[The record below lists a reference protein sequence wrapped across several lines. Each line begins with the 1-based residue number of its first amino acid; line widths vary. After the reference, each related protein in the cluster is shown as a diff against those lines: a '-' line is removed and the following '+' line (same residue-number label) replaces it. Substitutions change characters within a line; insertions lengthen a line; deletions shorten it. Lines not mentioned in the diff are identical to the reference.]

1 MEHRSVP
8 DSVTQQLSD
17 YVAERIG
24 LHFPRQRWTELQRGL
39 AGAMTELGFSDLT
52 AGAEWLLSAPLTKT
66 DLDVL
71 ASHLTI
77 GETYFFRERRT
88 FQILREEILPQ
99 LIDERR
105 KTNRRLRI
113 WSAACCTGEEPY
125 SLAILLHELLRDLP
139 DWNVTILAT
148 DINSR
153 FLKKAIAASYRD
165 WSFRETPVGI
175 KELYFKQRVDGGYE
189 LVPEIKNLVTFA
201 QLNLVED
208 AFPSLVAET
217 NAMDLIFCRNV
228 LMYFS
233 TAQARKVVSN
243 LYRALVDG
251 GWLVVSPSE
260 TSQTLFQQFVT
271 VNFPGSIV
279 YRRTCTRFENQQ
291 MPVWTD
297 YSSVGF
303 NDPADAFVVQGP
315 ITSVFPDQVVSST
328 STEAENIG
336 EQATIFEVAL
346 SFYERGEYADAVEII
361 LGATNE
367 RATIDSKTFLLLT
380 RALANQ
386 GKLADALL
394 WCDRRVEAEK
404 LDANVHY
411 LRAIVLQEL
420 GDSDQSRHSLQ
431 RAIYIDPDF
440 VLPYF
445 ALGNLALARGKLT
458 EGRKHFGNA
467 LSLLCQLPLQE
478 VLPESDGLTAGRLI
492 EIITSISDI
501 EEATSTLQK

>member
-1 MEHRSVP
+1 MP
-8 DSVTQQLSD
+8 DRVTQELSD
-17 YVAERIG
+17 YIAERIG
-24 LHFPRQRWTELQRGL
+24 LHFPRQRWTDLQRGL

-52 AGAEWLLSAPLTKT
+52 TAAEWLLSAQHTKAE
-66 DLDVL
+66 LDVL

-77 GETYFFRERRT
+77 GETYFFREKRT
-88 FQILREEILPQ
+88 FELLRTKLLPQ

-125 SLAILLHELLRDLP
+125 SLAILLKQLLHDLS

-153 FLKKAIAASYRD
+153 FLKKAVAASYRD

-175 KELYFKQRVDGGYE
+175 KDRYFKQHVDGSYE
-189 LVPEIKNLVTFA
+189 LVPEIKNLVTFV

-208 AFPSLVAET
+208 VFPSLVAET

-233 TAQARKVVSN
+233 PAQARKVATN

-260 TSQTLFQQFVT
+260 TSQILFQQFLT
-271 VNFPGSIV
+271 VNFPGTIV
-279 YRRTCTRFENQQ
+279 YQRASNRFEHQQ
-291 MPVWTD
+291 APVLID
-297 YSSVGF
+297 YSPADF
-303 NDPADAFVVQGP
+303 NDSSDAFVAQTP
-315 ITSVFPDQVVSST
+315 ITPVIPQEVVVSS
-328 STEAENIG
+328 SIIETEEIG
-336 EQATIFEVAL
+336 ESLFEIAL
-346 SFYERGEYADAVEII
+346 SFYDRGEYAQVVET
-361 LGATNE
+361 LLSATKE
-367 RATIDSKTFLLLT
+367 RAVIESKTFSLLT
-380 RALANQ
+380 RALADQ

-394 WCDRRVEAEK
+394 WCDRWVETEK
-404 LDANVHY
+404 LNANACY
-411 LRAIVLQEL
+411 LRAIILQEL
-420 GDSDQSRHSLQ
+420 GHVDQSRLSLQ
-431 RAIYIDPDF
+431 RAVYIDPDL
-440 VLPYF
+440 VLPHF

-458 EGRKHFGNA
+458 EARKHYVNA
-467 LSLLCQLPLQE
+467 LSLLRQLPLHE

-492 EIITSISDI
+492 EIITALSGTG
-501 EEATSTLQK
+501 EALSSSRR

>member
-1 MEHRSVP
+1 M
-8 DSVTQQLSD
+8 
-17 YVAERIG
+17 
-24 LHFPRQRWTELQRGL
+24 HFPRTRWTDLQRGL
-39 AGAMTELGFSDLT
+39 AEAMTELGFSDLN
-52 AGAEWLLSAPLTKT
+52 AGAEWLLSAPLTRT
-66 DLDVL
+66 ELDVL

-77 GETYFFRERRT
+77 GETYFFREKRL
-88 FQILREEILPQ
+88 FEILRAKILPQ

-105 KTNRRLRI
+105 KSNRRLRI

-125 SLAILLHELLRDLP
+125 SLAILLKEVLHDLP

-175 KELYFKQRVDGGYE
+175 KDLYFKRHVDGSYE

-208 AFPSLVAET
+208 IFPSLVAET

-233 TAQARKVVSN
+233 PAQARRVVTN

-260 TSQTLFQQFVT
+260 TSQTLFKQFLT

-279 YRRTCTRFENQQ
+279 YRRASTRIKNHQ
-291 MPVWTD
+291 MPVPIDNVPVRFNHSTD
-297 YSSVGF
+297 VV
-303 NDPADAFVVQGP
+303 VVQAP
-315 ITSVFPDQVVSST
+315 STPVFTEQEVSS
-328 STEAENIG
+328 SITETEKIG
-336 EQATIFEVAL
+336 ATTLEVAL
-346 SFYERGEYADAVEII
+346 SFYEHGEYAEAVKTL
-361 LGATNE
+361 LGTANE
-367 RATIDSKTFLLLT
+367 GAAIDSKTFSLLT
-380 RALANQ
+380 RALADQ

-394 WCDRRVEAEK
+394 WCDRWVEAEK
-404 LDANVHY
+404 LNANAHY

-420 GDSDQSRHSLQ
+420 GDIDQSRHSLQ
-431 RAIYIDPDF
+431 RAIYIDPDL
-440 VLPYF
+440 VLPHF

-458 EGRKHFGNA
+458 EARKHFANA
-467 LSLLCQLPLQE
+467 LSLLRQLPLHD

-492 EIITSISDI
+492 EIITSIIGTSI
-501 EEATSTLQK
+501 SRGEALSSSRR